1 LILPILIRIHSVSF
15 FIVECHHD
23 KLLRLTGT
31 VNAKP
36 WRIALLKQGLR
47 YVVIWKTAVPVT
59 VGRTVSGGGGG
70 GGGGLVVFLF
80 YF

>member
-1 LILPILIRIHSVSF
+1 
-15 FIVECHHD
+15 
-23 KLLRLTGT
+23 

-36 WRIALLKQGLR
+36 WRIALSKQGLR

-70 GGGGLVVFLF
+70 GGLVVFLF

>member
-1 LILPILIRIHSVSF
+1 
-15 FIVECHHD
+15 
-23 KLLRLTGT
+23 

-36 WRIALLKQGLR
+36 WRIALSKQELR

-59 VGRTVSGGGGG
+59 VGRTVSGGGS

>member
-1 LILPILIRIHSVSF
+1 M
-15 FIVECHHD
+15 
-23 KLLRLTGT
+23 
-31 VNAKP
+31 NAKP
-36 WRIALLKQGLR
+36 WRIALSKQGLR

-70 GGGGLVVFLF
+70 GGLVVFLF